1 MDKNKNNIPVSALYT
16 AATWAW
22 AEIPCADLVTPGSAY
37 TLFRWVNWGAWLYR
51 LINPRYYSLRHQLLH
66 RHTAI
71 DYLLEHAS
79 CTRVVEVA
87 SGFSPRGSRMSA
99 RPQVDYVEVDLPDVI
114 AAKRAQ
120 LQASS
125 GGQEVLLRRN
135 FHLKSG
141 DITQLDFSKEFGGG
155 STAVITEG
163 LMMYFHRPEQMS
175 IWQRIAAFL
184 QENGGLY
191 IFDYIPLSEEP
202 QRSFM
207 GQLLHRLRKHVFKWN
222 YDFVYDD
229 RDREGIISDLHRAGF
244 SQVETFS
251 TAEAAQR
258 WKLPQASVATRTL
271 IFKCR
276 CDVLSPQD
284 AASREVSL

>member
-22 AEIPCADLVTPGSAY
+22 ADMPCAHLVTPRPAY
-37 TLFRWVNWGAWLYR
+37 ALFRWVNAGAWIYR

-71 DYLLEHAS
+71 DYLLEHAH
-79 CTRVVEVA
+79 CAQIVEVA

-99 RPQVDYVEVDLPDVI
+99 QPQVDYVEVDLPDVI

-120 LQASS
+120 LQASRA
-125 GGQEVLLRRN
+125 GQQILSRLN

-141 DITQLDFSKEFGGG
+141 DITQLDFSKEFGGQ

-184 QENGGLY
+184 QENGGQY

-202 QRSFM
+202 QRSFI
-207 GQLLHRLRKHVFKWN
+207 GQLLHKLRKHVFKWN
-222 YDFVYDD
+222 YDFVYDE

-244 SQVETFS
+244 TQVEAVS
-251 TAEAAQR
+251 TAEAAQL
-258 WKLPQASVATRTL
+258 WSLPQASVATRTL
-271 IFKCR
+271 IFNCR
-276 CDVLSPQD
+276 CDIPSPKD
-284 AASREVSL
+284 TASREVSL